1 MKKLWGIVTIFLL
14 TLALI
19 SPASATELFQKD
31 LKYGTTNNSEVK
43 KLQQYLKDKNYYS
56 GPISGNYYSL
66 TRTALMKL
74 QKSYGLKQTG
84 KFDSVTRNRLNKTL
98 ALMIEVEDRT
108 KELEELQESQRL
120 AELDK
125 IIKAQLAATQIQKP
139 IIEQPRTEPIQE
151 PQIQPVQP
159 ATQSATQPTQPEQ
172 TTQQNNQTT
181 QTTPSNQTVQ
191 NQNVSSTNQNTPSIS
206 LPTVTTINWNY
217 RGINTISN
225 SMWNEDRIKPID
237 WTGYGPT
244 YPYYYFVNC
253 DKNDPDNSW
262 KTENV
267 TNSTLGKR
275 SVITN
280 GDAKVGSFWVNGI
293 DLNQKNTGPF
303 IKSVTVQNIG
313 TADLSKI
320 GLVVYTEEERFDIG
334 LIQYGIMGYRKPLTI
349 LPTYLN
355 SNSAT
360 FILPDLINII
370 QSNSESIYAVTSSK
384 IMEIGFKIDPNKMK
398 KGETL
403 KLKVVDGE
411 LTSSDKTKNYIL
423 NLPVLDTSSDLNPL
437 IKCDVR
443 N

>member
-1 MKKLWGIVTIFLL
+1 MKKLGGIITIFLL

-125 IIKAQLAATQIQKP
+125 IIKAQLAATQVVQQP
-139 IIEQPRTEPIQE
+139 VVEQPRTEPIQE
-151 PQIQPVQP
+151 PQTQSVQP
-159 ATQSATQPTQPEQ
+159 TTQSATQPTQPEQ
-172 TTQQNNQTT
+172 PTQQNNQTT
-181 QTTPSNQTVQ
+181 QTTSSNQIVQ
-191 NQNVSSTNQNTPSIS
+191 NQNISSTNQNTPSIS
-206 LPTVTTINWNY
+206 LPTITTINWNY

-280 GDAKVGSFWVNGI
+280 GDTKVGSFWVNGI

-320 GLVVYTEEERFDIG
+320 GIVSVYRTNINNRELSFK
-334 LIQYGIMGYRKPLTI
+334 IQP
-349 LPTYLN
+349 
-355 SNSAT
+355 T
-360 FILPDLINII
+360 FINQTSALFIIPKNSVNILYDGSVESAPTNNLLDLSFEID
-370 QSNSESIYAVTSSK
+370 SS
-384 IMEIGFKIDPNKMK
+384 KMK